1 MQRVPKHINE
11 AFSWPLQEVQ
21 WRLIISSSSSVDEL
35 VWAGACHDR
44 PKTETSHPLPGFFDH
59 QRLRAVVRHVEPD
72 ALVFADLRNLQTNFR
87 VMLQFNADSQIS
99 IDDHITKSFDFH
111 RCFNVHLLN
120 EELPEVQQDNLGHRL
135 FEKQEPPCLMG
146 DSNQENQLFK
156 WAT

>member
-72 ALVFADLRNLQTNFR
+72 TLILTDLRNLQTKFR
-87 VMLQFNADSQIS
+87 VMLQFNADSQVS
-99 IDDHITKSFDFH
+99 IDDHITKSFDFL
-111 RCFNVHLLN
+111 RCLTFIYLMKNYLRFNRIISDTAYLRNKNLLAWWW
-120 EELPEVQQDNLGHRL
+120 
-135 FEKQEPPCLMG
+135 
-146 DSNQENQLFK
+146 FK
-156 WAT
+156 SSRKSAF